1 MAKDKMANSGS
12 NANVITGPVSGG
24 SQSLPKTMPISK
36 STLSKNK
43 TP

>member
-1 MAKDKMANSGS
+1 MAQDNAANVGS

-24 SQSLPKTMPISK
+24 SGSLPKTMPISK

>member
-1 MAKDKMANSGS
+1 MAQDKMANSGS
-12 NANVITGPVSGG
+12 NTNVITGPVSGG

-36 STLSKNK
+36 EQLAKNK